1 MGIRD
6 YSLPPIYGILSQML
20 SGISAVA
27 FDLDGTLYPN
37 YSLNLRLLP
46 FLFSHWR
53 FMLAFGRARNIIRR
67 EQEAQAASAR
77 HLSSRPDF
85 YERQARLVA
94 DQLKARKEEIRERI
108 DRLIYRGWEPFFR
121 KIKPFPHVREF
132 FGELKAAGLKLG
144 LLSDF
149 PPDTKLEYLGLSGFW
164 DTALCTESIGALK
177 PAAKPFE
184 ELAETLACPAEKILY
199 VGNSRRYDVEGAK
212 RAGMKAALLN
222 TGLPIITGIKADFT
236 FRNYR
241 QLRNFMLQ

>member
-1 MGIRD
+1 M
-6 YSLPPIYGILSQML
+6 LP
-20 SGISAVA
+20 GISAVA

-46 FLFSHWR
+46 FLFRHWR

-67 EQEAQAASAR
+67 EQAATQASMP
-77 HLSSRPDF
+77 LSSRPDF
-85 YERQARLVA
+85 YERQAQLVA
-94 DQLKARKEEIRERI
+94 DQLKSQKEEIRERI

-121 KIKPFPHVREF
+121 KIKPFPHVKEF

-164 DTALCTESIGALK
+164 DTVLCTESIGALK
-177 PAAKPFE
+177 PAALPFE
-184 ELAETLACPAEKILY
+184 ELANSLGCTPGQILY
-199 VGNSRRYDVEGAK
+199 VGNSARYDVEGAK

-222 TGLPIITGIKADFT
+222 MGFPVIIGIKADFT

-241 QLRNFMLQ
+241 QLRNYMLY

>member
-1 MGIRD
+1 
-6 YSLPPIYGILSQML
+6 ML
-20 SGISAVA
+20 TGISAAA

-46 FLFSHWR
+46 FLFRHWR
-53 FMLAFGRARNIIRR
+53 LLLAFGRARNIIRR
-67 EQEAQAASAR
+67 EQEAQTAPAARAEPAMPQ
-77 HLSSRPDF
+77 SSRIDF

-94 DQLKARKEEIRERI
+94 DQLKAQKEEVRETI
-108 DRLIYRGWEPFFR
+108 DRLIYRGWESFFL

-132 FGELKAAGLKLG
+132 LGELKAAGMKLG

-177 PAAKPFE
+177 PAALPFE
-184 ELAETLACPAEKILY
+184 ELAKSLGCAPEQILY
-199 VGNSRRYDVEGAK
+199 VGNSSRYDVEGAK

-222 TGLPIITGIKADFT
+222 RGFPVITGIKADFT

-241 QLRNFMLQ
+241 QLRNYMLY

>member
-1 MGIRD
+1 
-6 YSLPPIYGILSQML
+6 ML

-46 FLFSHWR
+46 FLFRHWR

-67 EQEAQAASAR
+67 EQAAHTAQAAPT
-77 HLSSRPDF
+77 LMPPSSGIDF

-94 DQLKARKEEIRERI
+94 DQLKAQKEEIRERI
-108 DRLIYRGWEPFFR
+108 DRIIYRGWESFFL

-132 FGELKAAGLKLG
+132 LGELKAAGMKLG

-149 PPDTKLEYLGLSGFW
+149 PPDTKLEYLGLSGIW
-164 DTALCTESIGALK
+164 DTVLCTESIGALK
-177 PAAKPFE
+177 PAALPFE
-184 ELAETLACPAEKILY
+184 ELADSLGRPPEQILY
-199 VGNSRRYDVEGAK
+199 VGNSSRYDVEGAK

-222 TGLPIITGIKADFT
+222 AGFPVITGIKADFT

-241 QLRNFMLQ
+241 QLRNYMLY